1 MKTKHQTLWI
11 ILFLTPSLIGL
22 LFFVVIPIIASFGLT
37 LFQWN
42 LLTDPVFIGLQN
54 FKELITDHKFW
65 SAFRHTLVFI
75 VGYIPLVMA
84 SSIAVALVLNQ
95 KLIGR
100 KLLRTAFY
108 VPVVSAWVAVAL
120 LWAWIFNPKYG
131 LINFLLGLIGIT
143 GPAWLYD
150 PQWAMTAIIITSVWK
165 DTGFFMLM
173 FLSGLQNIPSSYYEA
188 AEIDGANGVKKFW
201 FITLPLLTPTTFF
214 AITMA
219 LINSFQVFDQV
230 SIMTDGGPAG
240 ATTVVVQ
247 QIVNNAFEYSRMGYA
262 STISW
267 VLFIFVF
274 IATLLQMR
282 VQNRWVNY

>member
-1 MKTKHQTLWI
+1 MKTKHQTFWI

-22 LFFVVIPIIASFGLT
+22 LFFVVIPIIASLGLT

-120 LWAWIFNPKYG
+120 LWAWIFNPK
-131 LINFLLGLIGIT
+131 
-143 GPAWLYD
+143 
-150 PQWAMTAIIITSVWK
+150 
-165 DTGFFMLM
+165 
-173 FLSGLQNIPSSYYEA
+173 
-188 AEIDGANGVKKFW
+188 
-201 FITLPLLTPTTFF
+201 
-214 AITMA
+214 
-219 LINSFQVFDQV
+219 
-230 SIMTDGGPAG
+230 
-240 ATTVVVQ
+240 
-247 QIVNNAFEYSRMGYA
+247 
-262 STISW
+262 
-267 VLFIFVF
+267 
-274 IATLLQMR
+274 
-282 VQNRWVNY
+282 